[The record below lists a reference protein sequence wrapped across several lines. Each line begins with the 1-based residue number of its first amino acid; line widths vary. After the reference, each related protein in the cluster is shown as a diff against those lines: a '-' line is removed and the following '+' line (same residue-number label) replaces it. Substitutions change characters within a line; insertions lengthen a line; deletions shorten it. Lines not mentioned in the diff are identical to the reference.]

1 MSLTSSLQARVHQMR
16 HEAPGILSV
25 ELRPLAAATPFAQA
39 VEAGSHIDLHLTDGL
54 TRSYSLTNP
63 GEQHR
68 YVVAVALDGRSRGG
82 SRFVHESL
90 RVGQA
95 LNISAPRNHFALQED
110 APHSVL
116 LAGGIGIT
124 PLYAMLRRLAALR
137 RRAHLIYC
145 ASRRDGAAFVAQIES
160 LTDASGGRLSVDWQF
175 RDERPARAD
184 LRRLLAAQP
193 EGTHFYCCGPLALVE
208 GYEQACEALG
218 LANVHQERFTA
229 APLPKARTPQ
239 EGYAV
244 ELRKSAKQVQVA
256 AGNSLLDALLDAGI
270 DADYSCR
277 EGVCGACEVKVIS
290 GDVDHRDQILTKQ
303 EHAANRSM
311 MVCVSGCRSGTLVL
325 DL

>member
-1 MSLTSSLQARVHQMR
+1 MSSSSLQARVHQMR

-25 ELRPLAAATPFAQA
+25 ELRPLVPGTAFAQA
-39 VEAGSHIDLHLTDGL
+39 VEPGAHIDLHLAEGL

-63 GEQHR
+63 GDRHR
-68 YVVAVALDGRSRGG
+68 YVVAVALDPKSRGG
-82 SRFVHESL
+82 SRFVHASL

-95 LNISAPRNHFALQED
+95 LSLSAPRNHFALHED
-110 APHSVL
+110 ATHSVL

-124 PLYAMLRRLAALR
+124 PLYAMLRRLAALQ

-145 ASRRDGAAFVAQIES
+145 ASRRDGAAFVAQIEA
-160 LTDASGGRLSVDWQF
+160 LAAASAGRLTVDWQF
-175 RDERPARAD
+175 RDERPARAE
-184 LRRLLAAQP
+184 LQQLLADQP

-208 GYEQACEALG
+208 GYEHACEALG
-218 LANVHQERFTA
+218 LTNVHQERFAA
-229 APLPKARTPQ
+229 APLPQARTPQ
-239 EGYAV
+239 EGYTV
-244 ELRKSAKQVQVA
+244 ELRKCGRQLQVA
-256 AGNSLLDALLDAGI
+256 AGMSLLDALLDAGVN
-270 DADYSCR
+270 ADYSCR

-290 GDVDHRDQILTKQ
+290 GDVDHLDQILSKQ